1 MKQRHYLYLALI
13 ISFVVAN
20 AITLPI
26 LISKQMLVT
35 IEGSITFIPYIR
47 WVATIFVIAFLFLC
61 VVMSHKFSTGKFQEV
76 LFIISA
82 LLVISIILSYLLF
95 ALISCKFE
103 FMIIDWFGSFDEMSI
118 SWLYYLLL
126 ILVFLSIF
134 ALYCFVINKNF
145 ISILSKNGPSGKL
158 KQVSANFED
167 GTFANVDKE
176 TQTLTLS
183 FPNIHLI
190 GNITHEGTLSNSAG
204 ITSSADITDKKSS
217 MQAMRN
223 IYNAHKHTGN
233 QGSPTSAPDKG
244 M

>member
-1 MKQRHYLYLALI
+1 MLRFGTVTSINPKTARARVQFAQDNMTSFWLPVLQTKTFKDKFYSMPPIGDQVACLMDENSEDGVILGAIYTVEDVPI
-13 ISFVVAN
+13 IE
-20 AITLPI
+20 T
-26 LISKQMLVT
+26 
-35 IEGSITFIPYIR
+35 E
-47 WVATIFVIAFLFLC
+47 
-61 VVMSHKFSTGKFQEV
+61 
-76 LFIISA
+76 
-82 LLVISIILSYLLF
+82 
-95 ALISCKFE
+95 
-103 FMIIDWFGSFDEMSI
+103 
-118 SWLYYLLL
+118 
-126 ILVFLSIF
+126 
-134 ALYCFVINKNF
+134 
-145 ISILSKNGPSGKL
+145 

-223 IYNAHKHTGN
+223 IYNSHKHTGN

>member
-1 MKQRHYLYLALI
+1 MPAVGEQVACLMDENSEDGVILGAIYTVEDVPI
-13 ISFVVAN
+13 IE
-20 AITLPI
+20 T
-26 LISKQMLVT
+26 
-35 IEGSITFIPYIR
+35 E
-47 WVATIFVIAFLFLC
+47 
-61 VVMSHKFSTGKFQEV
+61 
-76 LFIISA
+76 
-82 LLVISIILSYLLF
+82 
-95 ALISCKFE
+95 
-103 FMIIDWFGSFDEMSI
+103 
-118 SWLYYLLL
+118 
-126 ILVFLSIF
+126 
-134 ALYCFVINKNF
+134 
-145 ISILSKNGPSGKL
+145 

-204 ITSSADITDKKSS
+204 ITSRADITDKKSS